1 MLRVLN
7 VLILSLSHHFWL
19 CCDLHGVPVLH
30 PTPGL
35 GRAVLLRETGR
46 VEVAFELWDR
56 NVNPSGVTVSSLVG
70 EGVDAGPCGW
80 GGGVVY
86 RHGHTVGPFP
96 VFIQVKVPKSFIRGG
111 KEVTEGEPRASS
123 LTGWGVHNS
132 ALTVFEARE
141 RPDSVGICCP
151 GRGCH
156 PSCAASLQ

>member
-80 GGGVVY
+80 GGGGGLQAWTHCWSLPCFY
-86 RHGHTVGPFP
+86 PGKGSKELHQGRKRGHRRGAQSFKFDRVGGAQFSPH
-96 VFIQVKVPKSFIRGG
+96 SFRG
-111 KEVTEGEPRASS
+111 TGE
-123 LTGWGVHNS
+123 T
-132 ALTVFEARE
+132 
-141 RPDSVGICCP
+141 
-151 GRGCH
+151 
-156 PSCAASLQ
+156 